1 MIQSIKEITGVF
13 EEIDS
18 KLDSKVSVFVI
29 GGGALMFHK
38 LKSLTKDIDL
48 IVRTKKEYKTLC
60 SALKKLGFK
69 ETTLTKG
76 GHRLDA
82 SAVLEKGDARI
93 DLFLEKVCGKMV
105 FSEKMV
111 KRSEKIFDGK
121 KLGMFSSSIEDIF
134 VFKSITDREGDKV
147 DCEEI
152 IKQKPAWEIILEEI
166 KEQSVKG
173 EDVWITY
180 INERLI
186 EFEEKGYKN
195 PILKE
200 TEKLTEKF
208 YENLEKKLKNKL

>member
-1 MIQSIKEITGVF
+1 MIQSIKEINSLF
-13 EEIDS
+13 EEIDL
-18 KLDSKVSVFVI
+18 KLSGKVTVFVI

-48 IVRTKKEYKTLC
+48 IVNTKKEYEILC
-60 SALKKLGFK
+60 LALKKLGFK

-111 KRSEKIFDGK
+111 KRSKQIFNGK
-121 KLGMFSSSIEDIF
+121 KLDLFSSSIEDIF
-134 VFKSITDREGDKV
+134 VFKSITDREGDKF

-152 IKQKPAWEIILEEI
+152 IKQKPNWKIILEEI
-166 KEQSVKG
+166 KEQSAKG

-186 EFEEKGYKN
+186 EFEEKGYKI

-200 TEKLTEKF
+200 TEELTKKF
-208 YENLEKKLKNKL
+208 YEKLEKRLKKK

>member
-1 MIQSIKEITGVF
+1 MIQSIKEITGLF
-13 EEIDS
+13 EEVDS

-48 IVRTKKEYKTLC
+48 IVRTKKEYETLC
-60 SALKKLGFK
+60 FALKKLGFK
-69 ETTLTKG
+69 ETVLTKG

-93 DLFLEKVCGKMV
+93 DLFLEKVCGKMI

-111 KRSEKIFDGK
+111 HRSENIFRGNN
-121 KLGMFSSSIEDIF
+121 LGVFSSSIEDIF

-152 IKQKPAWEIILEEI
+152 IKQKPNWKTILEEI
-166 KEQSVKG
+166 KEQASKG

-186 EFEEKGYKN
+186 EFEEKGYKI

-200 TEKLTEKF
+200 TEDLTQRF
-208 YENLEKKLKNKL
+208 YENLEKRLKK